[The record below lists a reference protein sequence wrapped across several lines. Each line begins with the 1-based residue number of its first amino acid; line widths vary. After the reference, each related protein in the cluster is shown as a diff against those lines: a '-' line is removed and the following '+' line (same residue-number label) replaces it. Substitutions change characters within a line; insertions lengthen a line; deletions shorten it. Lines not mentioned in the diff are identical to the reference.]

1 VTDPVIVGGCSVLAQ
16 LKSSSTAAEVIAA
29 NRFIFAM
36 TTPGPLTSS
45 GRAEAGTAVHDFYNG
60 IAADLGKQVGF
71 IDIKTYDL
79 GETPP
84 RTPQTLTGLSTA
96 SSGASLPS
104 EVAACMSYYSG
115 VVPRPRKR
123 GRIFLGPL
131 KTSVVDTTPAVPR
144 VATAFATNVI
154 STIGT
159 TLAATTIVTWGL
171 LSPTDGAI
179 YAIDAGYIDNAFDIQ
194 RRRGEDPSA
203 KTTFTV

>member
-1 VTDPVIVGGCSVLAQ
+1 
-16 LKSSSTAAEVIAA
+16 
-29 NRFIFAM
+29 M
-36 TTPGPLTSS
+36 
-45 GRAEAGTAVHDFYNG
+45 
-60 IAADLGKQVGF
+60 
-71 IDIKTYDL
+71 
-79 GETPP
+79 
-84 RTPQTLTGLSTA
+84 
-96 SSGASLPS
+96 
-104 EVAACMSYYSG
+104 
-115 VVPRPRKR
+115 PRPRKR

-179 YAIDAGYIDNAFDIQ
+179 YAITAGYIDNAFDIQ